1 VGTAENDVDS
11 PRGVRQELPA
21 TRQRAADPAHPPS
34 ASRESEVR
42 LRVLKAASALVDRLS
57 YDEVT
62 IDAVARA
69 SGVSKSTLYR
79 HWPSRQI
86 LVLEAFT
93 YKTNLLTHVE
103 DTGDVR
109 RDLHSYLV
117 ALTRCLDE
125 GQTASTVSN
134 LLAEAIRST
143 EFSRLY
149 RQTGLPRESGLVR
162 VCCRTPDPR
171 PTVSRHVGCHGDQHL
186 QPHRHQQLLQ
196 GRPRNTAIGRIIF
209 VQFRR
214 LPKGTGH
221 GRLKPSGLHG
231 GKSPAKR

>member
-1 VGTAENDVDS
+1 MGAADNS
-11 PRGVRQELPA
+11 PGNPQPA
-21 TRQRAADPAHPPS
+21 RREHTHAHRRAADPAHPVV

-42 LRVLKAASALVDRLS
+42 LQVLEAASGLVDRLS

-62 IDAVARA
+62 IDAIARA

-86 LVLEAFT
+86 LVLQAFT

-117 ALTRCLDE
+117 ALTRCLDDGE
-125 GQTASTVSN
+125 TASTVAN
-134 LLAEAIRST
+134 LLAEAIRNE

-149 RQTGLPRESGLVR
+149 RRTLLRERRQGFLAILQQGQRRGQIRKDADLEVVVDAMYGAIYHRLVATGEAIDAPFLRHLNGCVMLG
-162 VCCRTPDPR
+162 CATPSYLEP
-171 PTVSRHVGCHGDQHL
+171 Q
-186 QPHRHQQLLQ
+186 
-196 GRPRNTAIGRIIF
+196 
-209 VQFRR
+209 
-214 LPKGTGH
+214 
-221 GRLKPSGLHG
+221 
-231 GKSPAKR
+231 KSS